1 MKYGYLFLAAS
12 LGMLAACSG
21 LNELDSEKNV
31 VPEEGELV
39 ERVIFEVP
47 ELRYLG
53 EDGETRASLSQEGD
67 GGIHFGWE
75 ATDTVGIYPDQGAQV
90 YFSMADGV
98 GSNEATFDGGGWKLR
113 QESAYSSYIPFVGS
127 MYLKRDAIPVSFV
140 NQEQVGLS
148 NYKGVRF
155 FLASQGTSLPD
166 GSLKFVFQYLN
177 TIIRVKA
184 IGLPAGTYT
193 KLSLTTDDNLFVQ
206 EGTFGLGDMKI
217 TGKTFSNTLEIS
229 LKDFTLT
236 EPSTDENP
244 VLVYLTSAPVDLQE
258 HNVTIRMY
266 SDDGSAYLIR
276 RYIPSKSFEAGD
288 WSGVRS
294 DSNGIVKETVIYY
307 TSSDNNPVTPFA
319 NNAFGEGV
327 EILSNEHDG
336 TKGILTLNANA
347 TEIGDNAFKDC
358 VTLTGITIPETVTRI
373 GDYAFSGCTNLAAE
387 NTSANMTRMMYS
399 MMAPLRSG
407 ESSFVIPESV
417 ASIGKYA
424 FQGCT
429 GLTSITIPDGVTTIE
444 EGAFQECTGLTSIT
458 IPDSVTTI
466 EEGAFQGCTGLTSIT
481 IPDSV
486 TTIEEGAFQGCTNL
500 SDITIPDIDASTIHT
515 VFDGAGITS
524 VTIAEGVEII
534 ADRAFERCTTLT
546 SVSIPTSVTSI
557 GAHAFEDCS
566 ALIDIFIPESVAYI
580 GEEAFRGCVSLPR
593 INLPLSTTIIRDFTF
608 AGCNALAEINIPSG
622 LQSIGNSAFDCC
634 HHLPNIVLPNT
645 VTSIGTYAFGA
656 CRSFTT
662 FTIPPKVTSI
672 KSGTFN
678 ECIHLSSIIIPEK
691 VTSIESEAFKDC
703 TGLSHITIHSIA
715 PDSGIPTP
723 PENVDASTFENTNN
737 CLIYVPSESLEAYKT
752 ADGWSNYA
760 SRICD
765 HVYVDMGNGMK
776 WATTN
781 VGAVGPDDLG
791 QYFAWG
797 RTTPLNT
804 PDLDYDKHDPFTD
817 TAQSLWGGYWRMPT
831 LEEWQELKNP
841 DHYTWTWDPVRKG
854 TTVESKVP
862 GYEGNKIFLPAA
874 GIAGVENEVGIFYLG
889 TEGDYWAKSLRSEGS
904 AWTLVIAPDGVFLGD
919 YGFGAGLSVRSIYE
933 SNPVGNMENLNDS
946 GNEVEI

>member
-1 MKYGYLFLAAS
+1 MICHKS
-12 LGMLAACSG
+12 DD
-21 LNELDSEKNV
+21 DSVQKCVSVLKN
-31 VPEEGELV
+31 
-39 ERVIFEVP
+39 
-47 ELRYLG
+47 
-53 EDGETRASLSQEGD
+53 
-67 GGIHFGWE
+67 GGIVIIP
-75 ATDTVGIYPDQGAQV
+75 TDTVYGFSGIVD
-90 YFSMADGV
+90 S
-98 GSNEATFDGGGWKLR
+98 
-113 QESAYSSYIPFVGS
+113 SAHF
-127 MYLKRDAIPVSFV
+127 M
-140 NQEQVGLS
+140 
-148 NYKGVRF
+148 
-155 FLASQGTSLPD
+155 
-166 GSLKFVFQYLN
+166 
-177 TIIRVKA
+177 
-184 IGLPAGTYT
+184 
-193 KLSLTTDDNLFVQ
+193 
-206 EGTFGLGDMKI
+206 
-217 TGKTFSNTLEIS
+217 TFSNTLELS
-229 LKDFTLT
+229 LQDFTLYD
-236 EPSTDENP
+236 PSTEANP
-244 VLVYLTSAPVDLQE
+244 VVVYLTSAPVDFSG
-258 HNVTIRMY
+258 HSVIVRFH
-266 SDDGSAYLIR
+266 SDDGDIYRCKKGPFNEA
-276 RYIPSKSFEAGD
+276 SFEAGAMK
-288 WSGVRS
+288 SF
-294 DSNGIVKETVIYY
+294 NCNEIAKETVIYY

-327 EILSNEHDG
+327 EILSNEYDG

-399 MMAPLRSG
+399 MRAPFRSG

-417 ASIGKYA
+417 TSIGQYA

-429 GLTSITIPDGVTTIE
+429 SLTSITIPDGVTIIE
-444 EGAFQECTGLTSIT
+444 EGAFQECTGLTSVT

-500 SDITIPDIDASTIHT
+500 SDITIPNIDASTIHT

-524 VTIAEGVEII
+524 VTIAEGVTSI
-534 ADRAFERCTTLT
+534 ADYAFQQCTNLI
-546 SVSIPTSVTSI
+546 SVSIPSSVTYI
-557 GAHAFEDCS
+557 GEHAFEDCS

-831 LEEWQELKNP
+831 LEE
-841 DHYTWTWDPVRKG
+841 
-854 TTVESKVP
+854 
-862 GYEGNKIFLPAA
+862 
-874 GIAGVENEVGIFYLG
+874 
-889 TEGDYWAKSLRSEGS
+889 
-904 AWTLVIAPDGVFLGD
+904 
-919 YGFGAGLSVRSIYE
+919 
-933 SNPVGNMENLNDS
+933 
-946 GNEVEI
+946 